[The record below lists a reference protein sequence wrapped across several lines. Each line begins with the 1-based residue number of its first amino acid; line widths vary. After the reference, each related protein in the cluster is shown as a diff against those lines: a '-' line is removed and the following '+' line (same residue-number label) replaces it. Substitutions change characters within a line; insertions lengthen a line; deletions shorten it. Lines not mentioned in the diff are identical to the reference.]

1 MSDKKSTYRVLI
13 ATIIGGKH
21 LTVGAVVELSD
32 EDASAIGAKFVQL
45 AKVEAPAPTLPD
57 AEVLADTDGTDAE
70 TKAEADT
77 DGTDAETKAEAD
89 TPAADKTTAAKT
101 TATKPATKA
110 K

>member
-32 EDASAIGAKFVQL
+32 KDAAAIGAKFVQL
-45 AKVEAPAPTLPD
+45 AKVEAPAST
-57 AEVLADTDGTDAE
+57 LADADDAA
-70 TKAEADT
+70 TKSEADT
-77 DGTDAETKAEAD
+77 S
-89 TPAADKTTAAKT
+89 AADKT